1 MKVNRVV
8 CIIGALGILVAGCKS
23 DESTNLPTS
32 SENPIQKIVV
42 GGADVQTI
50 ASYDGPEPL
59 AKPGKIVIKDFIVP
73 ADSVTIDNSVAARI
87 HKRHEFLLDVVK
99 GSQPQTPEEVVQASF
114 GDTVVEEL
122 AKTSFSTERKA
133 EVSADLPTNTLVIQG
148 QFTTIDEGN
157 RSKRIMIGFGR
168 GASDVQAEVVVLLTT
183 KGQPIVLSQFIVN
196 SASGKKP
203 GAAAG
208 MGAMGVNGAAAAT
221 SVAAG
226 SAGQGSATVE
236 GDASR
241 MAREVARQI
250 EQVMV
255 DQKWIAAQSETDS
268 K

>member
-1 MKVNRVV
+1 MKLRNVL
-8 CIIGALGILVAGCKS
+8 CIMGVLGILVAGCKS
-23 DESTNLPTS
+23 DESSNLPTS
-32 SENPIQKIVV
+32 SENPVQKIVV

-59 AKPGKIVIKDFIVP
+59 AKPRKIVINDFTVP
-73 ADSVTIDNSVAARI
+73 PDAVTTDYSAAAQLHR
-87 HKRHEFLLDVVK
+87 RHELLLGMFK
-99 GSQPQTPEEVVQASF
+99 GTHPQSPEEVVQASF
-114 GDTVVEEL
+114 GDALLDEL
-122 AKTSFSTERKA
+122 KKTSLSTERRA
-133 EVSADLPTNTLVIQG
+133 DTGADLPTNALVIQG

-183 KGQPIVLSQFIVN
+183 RGQPIVLSQFVVN
-196 SASGKKP
+196 SASGEKP

-226 SAGQGSATVE
+226 SAGQTSATVE

-241 MAREVARQI
+241 MAREVARQV

-255 DQKWIAAQSETDS
+255 DQKWIAAQAETDS